1 LNKPVLSVAIGLVA
15 SVCLVYVYDYLN
27 ITYVYGEGLEQ
38 IARAESAQTP
48 SELISHVIAAKNSLP
63 EGGSAAWWASDETNF
78 RQIQQE
84 LNLVLGRAEAISLL
98 TSQNERYNSEML
110 DMHANLRVIQEKI
123 LIGCLA
129 C

>member
-1 LNKPVLSVAIGLVA
+1 VAIGLVF
-15 SVCLVYVYDYLN
+15 SVALVYVYDYLN
-27 ITYVYGEGLEQ
+27 ITLVYGEGLGQ
-38 IARAESAQTP
+38 IARAETAQTP
-48 SELISHVIAAKNSLP
+48 TELITHVVAAKKSLP

-78 RQIQQE
+78 KQIQQD
-84 LNLVLGRAEAISLL
+84 LDLVLGRAEAISAL
-98 TSQNERYNSEML
+98 TSQNELYNSEML